1 MRLVFIGPQG
11 SGKGTQAQI
20 VSEVLNVPHIS
31 TGDLLRNAEGE
42 LKKQIDSYI
51 NQGQLIPDELMI
63 KILKERISNKDCKKG
78 FILDGFPRN
87 LNQADE
93 LEKGIEIDKYFEIFI
108 TDEEAVKRLS
118 GRWNCR
124 NCNIAYNAVTFPKPK
139 VPGKCDKCNSD
150 LYQREDDKEDAIRK
164 RLEIYH
170 NETEPILEKY
180 DIIRINGKQKIEK
193 VTHDIIE
200 QLDN

>member
-1 MRLVFIGPQG
+1 MRLIFIGPQG
-11 SGKGTQAQI
+11 SGKGTQAKVI
-20 VSEVLNVPHIS
+20 SEVLNVPHIS
-31 TGDLLRNAEGE
+31 TGDLLRNAQGE
-42 LKKQIDSYI
+42 LKKQVDEYMLK
-51 NQGQLIPDELMI
+51 GHLIPDELMI
-63 KILKERISNKDCKKG
+63 KILKERISKPDCKKG

-87 LNQADE
+87 LNQAEE
-93 LEKGIEIDKYFEIFI
+93 LEKEIEIDKYFEIFI

-124 NCNIAYNAVTFPKPK
+124 NCDIAYNIITMPKPK
-139 VPGKCDKCNSD
+139 IPGKCDQCNGD
-150 LYQREDDKEDAIRK
+150 LSQREDDKEDAIKK

-180 DIIRINGKQKIEK
+180 DVIRINGKQKIER

-200 QLDN
+200 KLDN